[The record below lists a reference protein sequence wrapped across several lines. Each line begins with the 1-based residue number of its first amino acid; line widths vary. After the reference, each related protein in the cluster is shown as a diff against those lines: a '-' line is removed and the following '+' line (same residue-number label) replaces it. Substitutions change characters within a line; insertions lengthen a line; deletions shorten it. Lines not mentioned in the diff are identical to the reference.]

1 MGILQDVRF
10 ALRLLRR
17 NIGFTLTVVFILAL
31 GIGANVSIFTL
42 ADAVLVRRLPVPD
55 ARSLVLL
62 GWKAGKEM
70 PASSFYGAISIG
82 SDDRPSTGDAF
93 SRLSYE
99 EFRAAA
105 ADTADLFAF
114 AEITRVNV
122 GIDGRADLASGILV
136 SGNYFGA
143 LGVRPAAGRLLTPD
157 DDRSGSPDAAVV
169 LSYRYWHRR
178 FGGDPGIVGHVL
190 RLNGAPFTV
199 VGVAARGFA
208 GTLDLGT
215 APELFLP
222 VARQPQM
229 MPGENMLDTAGAWW
243 LQIMGRMKPGVPIA
257 QVPAKLSPVLAR
269 SASVTEEAARGIVGV
284 TATPGDRGASMSRV
298 AFAGPIQVLALLV
311 GTVLLIACA
320 NVAALVLA
328 RAEGRRK
335 EIAVRLA
342 LGASRGRIVR
352 QLLTESVLMAI
363 AGGSFG
369 LLLARWCETAL
380 PAFLPAAATPLVFDL
395 APGGRVL
402 VFTVVI
408 SLATGLLAGG
418 IPAFRATRTD
428 LLPEMKSSPKG
439 RRKGLP
445 GTGDLLVIS
454 QVALSLVLT
463 LGGALFLRTVH
474 NLEREDVGFDP
485 RGVLLF
491 KIDPTLNGYEG
502 PRLEDLYQRVLAGLD
517 AIPSVSSA
525 TLSRHAPLEGS
536 GMMTN
541 LTVPGTDRK
550 GDWVY
555 IHTVRPNFLETMEI
569 PLIRGRGLSASDVAG
584 SVKVAVVTE
593 NIARTF
599 FPHEDPIGRRIRF
612 GSKATDPTLEIVG
625 VAKDARYARLRD
637 GNPFS
642 VYVPYV
648 QHADRIGA
656 MTFEIRSGASPAA
669 LSAAVRGVVEN
680 IDPNLPL
687 FDIRTQEE
695 QVSRSIASERQF
707 SRLATILA
715 AVGLMLAAVGL
726 YGTLSYATSRRRRE
740 IGIRMAL
747 GAKRYEVQGMVLGAA
762 VRLAAIGAAIGI
774 AVALYAGHVVASLLY
789 GVQPRDL
796 PTLAGATSVLVL
808 VSLLAGY
815 LPARAAAGV
824 DPAEV
829 LRCE

>member
-17 NIGFTLTVVFILAL
+17 NVGFTLAVVSILAI
-31 GIGANVSIFTL
+31 GIGANVAIFTL

-62 GWKAGKEM
+62 AWQAGKEM

-82 SDDRPSTGDAF
+82 SENHPSTGNAF
-93 SRLSYE
+93 STLSFT

-114 AEITRVNV
+114 AELERVNV

-136 SGNYFGA
+136 SGNYFSA
-143 LGVRPAAGRLLTPD
+143 LGVRRAAGRLLTED
-157 DDRSGSPDAAVV
+157 DDQPGSPESVVV
-169 LSYRYWHRR
+169 LSYRYWQRR
-178 FGGDPGIVGHVL
+178 FGGDPGVVGDVI

-208 GTLDLGT
+208 GTLDLGM
-215 APELFLP
+215 APELFIPL
-222 VARQPQM
+222 ARQPQM
-229 MPGENMLDTAGAWW
+229 MPGENMLDTPAAWW
-243 LQIMGRMKPGVPIA
+243 LQIMGRLKPGVAIA
-257 QVPAKLSPVLAR
+257 QVPARLSPVLAR
-269 SASVTEEAARGIVGV
+269 SASVSEEAARSAVKV
-284 TATPGDRGASMSRV
+284 TVTSGDRGASMSRV
-298 AFAGPIQVLALLV
+298 AFAGPIRVLALLV

-342 LGASRGRIVR
+342 LGASRARLVR
-352 QLLTESVLMAI
+352 QLLTESVLMAV
-363 AGGSFG
+363 AGGAFG

-380 PAFLPAAATPLVFDL
+380 PAFLPAAGTPLVFDL

-402 VFTVVI
+402 LFTVLV
-408 SLATGLLAGG
+408 SVATGILSGLV
-418 IPAFRATRTD
+418 PAFRATRTD
-428 LLPEMKSSPKG
+428 LIPDMKSGPT
-439 RRKGLP
+439 RRRRGLP
-445 GTGDLLVIS
+445 ATGDLLIIS

-474 NLEREDVGFDP
+474 NLESEDVGFDP

-502 PRLEDLYQRVLAGLD
+502 PRLESLYQRVLTGID
-517 AIPSVSSA
+517 ALPGVASA
-525 TLSRHAPLEGS
+525 TLSRSAPLSGS
-536 GMMTN
+536 SSVTI
-541 LTVPGTDRK
+541 LTVPGTNRK

-555 IHTVRPNFLETMEI
+555 IHTVRPNFLETMQI
-569 PLIRGRGLSASDVAG
+569 PLIRGRGLSSSDVPG
-584 SVKVAVVTE
+584 SVKVAVVSD
-593 NIARTF
+593 NVAQRF
-599 FPHEDPIGRRIRF
+599 FPDEDPIGRQIKF
-612 GSKATDPTLEIVG
+612 GSKATDPALTIVG
-625 VAKDARYARLRD
+625 VAKDARYARMRD
-637 GNPFS
+637 GNPFT

-648 QHADRIGA
+648 QHADGLGA
-656 MTFEIRSGASPAA
+656 MTFEVRSTSSPSA
-669 LSAAVRGVVEN
+669 LVGSVRGVVES

-687 FDIRTQEE
+687 FDVRTQEE

-715 AVGLMLAAVGL
+715 AVGLLLAAVGL

-747 GAKRYEVQGMVLGAA
+747 GARRHEVQRMVLGAA
-762 VRLAAIGAAIGI
+762 LRLAVIGAVVGI

-789 GVQPRDL
+789 GVAPRDL
-796 PTLAGATSVLVL
+796 PTLAGATAVLV
-808 VSLLAGY
+808 VVALLAGY

>member
-1 MGILQDVRF
+1 MGIFQDVRF

-82 SDDRPSTGDAF
+82 SENHPSTGNAF
-93 SRLSYE
+93 SSLSFG
-99 EFRAAA
+99 EFRDAA
-105 ADTADLFAF
+105 ADAAELFAF

-122 GIDGRADLASGILV
+122 GVDGKADLAGGILV

-143 LGVRPAAGRLLTPD
+143 LGVRPAAGRLLTED
-157 DDRSGSPDAAVV
+157 DDRRGSPDSVVV
-169 LSYRYWHRR
+169 LSHRDWQRR
-178 FGGDPGIVGHVL
+178 FGGDPGVVGDVI

-208 GTLDLGT
+208 GTLDLGM
-215 APELFLP
+215 APELFIPL
-222 VARQPQM
+222 ARQPQM
-229 MPGENMLDTAGAWW
+229 MPGENMLETPASWW
-243 LQIMGRMKPGVPIA
+243 LQVMGRLKPGVAIA

-269 SASVTEEAARGIVGV
+269 SASVTEEAARSAVKV

-298 AFAGPIQVLALLV
+298 AFAGPIRVLAFLV

-342 LGASRGRIVR
+342 LGASRARLVR
-352 QLLTESVLMAI
+352 QLLTESVLVAV
-363 AGGSFG
+363 AGGAFG

-380 PAFLPAAATPLVFDL
+380 PAFLPAAATPLVLDL

-402 VFTVVI
+402 LFTVLV
-408 SLATGLLAGG
+408 SVATGILSGLV
-418 IPAFRATRTD
+418 PAFRATRTD
-428 LLPEMKSSPKG
+428 LLPEMKSGPV
-439 RRKGLP
+439 RRFRGLP
-445 GTGDLLVIS
+445 ATGDLLIIS

-474 NLEREDVGFDP
+474 NLESEDVGFDP

-502 PRLEDLYQRVLAGLD
+502 PRLESLYQRVLTGID
-517 AIPSVSSA
+517 AIPGVASA
-525 TLSRHAPLEGS
+525 TLSRSAPLAGTS
-536 GMMTN
+536 SITI

-550 GDWVY
+550 GDWAF
-555 IHTVRPNFLETMEI
+555 IHTVRPNFLETMQI
-569 PLIRGRGLSASDVAG
+569 PLIRGRGLSSSDVPGAM
-584 SVKVAVVTE
+584 KVAVVSE
-593 NIARTF
+593 NVARTF
-599 FPHEDPIGRRIRF
+599 FPDEDPIGRQVRF
-612 GSKATDPTLEIVG
+612 GSQATDPALTIVG
-625 VAKDARYARLRD
+625 IAKDARYARLRD
-637 GNPFS
+637 GYPFT

-648 QHADRIGA
+648 QHPEGIGA
-656 MTFEIRSGASPAA
+656 MTFEVRARTSPSA
-669 LSAAVRGVVEN
+669 LVGAVRGVVES

-687 FDIRTQEE
+687 FDVRTQEE

-707 SRLATILA
+707 SRLATVLA
-715 AVGLMLAAVGL
+715 AVGMMLAAVGL
-726 YGTLSYATSRRRRE
+726 YGTLSYETSRRRRE

-747 GAKRYEVQGMVLGAA
+747 GARRHEVQRMVLGAA
-762 VRLAAIGAAIGI
+762 LRLGVIGAAVGI
-774 AVALYAGHVVASLLY
+774 VVALYAGHVVSSLLY
-789 GVQPRDL
+789 GVEPRDL
-796 PTLAGATSVLVL
+796 PTLAGATALLVF